1 VDVDYFRVDV
11 VNTKEA
17 GPDRGEPLP
26 YHPPIPDPSSLEHS
40 IPAAH
45 DAMIDLAHPGVNF
58 DGWYVTD
65 MQGKARVLSV
75 NGTLLAVARW
85 DLEPFAEVAGAG
97 LLELTT
103 HSVQRTDS
111 DLEEFGKIRIVEI
124 LGGDPRWDQDEVT
137 LTGLLG
143 GRALEEVLN
152 EQMIIDVDVA
162 ENGRTYATISRPV
175 LQRLIDGKTLGLAIR
190 PLGAINA
197 AFYALEEERGP
208 RLLFNSK

>member
-1 VDVDYFRVDV
+1 
-11 VNTKEA
+11 
-17 GPDRGEPLP
+17 
-26 YHPPIPDPSSLEHS
+26 
-40 IPAAH
+40 
-45 DAMIDLAHPGVNF
+45 MIDLAHPGVNF
-58 DGWYVTD
+58 DGWYVAD

-124 LGGDPRWDQDEVT
+124 LAGDPAWDEETVT
-137 LTGLLG
+137 LTSLVR
-143 GRALEEVLN
+143 GRRLEDVLN

-190 PLGAINA
+190 PLGAINV
-197 AFYALEEERGP
+197 AFYALEAGRGP
-208 RLLFNSK
+208 RLLFNTK